1 MASIEKRSRQDGRA
15 SWRAH
20 YRTPSGEQRN
30 KTFNRKAE
38 AERFLASV
46 ESSKNTGS
54 FVDSVL
60 ARITVGDWA
69 THWLDNQTH
78 LKPSTHERYAG
89 IIREH
94 IRPKWD
100 RVKLANVSHADVQ
113 KWVTALSKTRSPAT
127 VRKVH
132 RVLSLILNMAV
143 KDGRLARN
151 VATGV
156 NLPRRPRRS
165 SAIST
170 HDQVEALARRAP
182 AQVTSSKH
190 RRLDEREKRDLP
202 ARRPVPCLHR
212 RPIRRDG
219 RTQGRPARPH
229 RRRATIA
236 ESVTVVQG
244 KGLVWGI
251 RNRTNAGRCQ
261 SHGSSSPSCRDHIAD
276 KVARRAGV
284 QRRTGRRAT
293 TRSDLPRRLPR
304 RGLGDRHSRIAPAP
318 AAPHRSQ
325 PRHRQRRGRQSRA
338 ADARPF
344 ERRDDDGRLRTP
356 LQRPPRRGRRRARH
370 RPNPRPPNLPLLLA
384 NAQNPVAKCC
394 QTPMWSTWPPTRRKV
409 KPQVRR
415 RIRMAPPAR
424 FELALP
430 PPEGGALSPELR
442 GHVFRHAAAAC
453 GPKGNVPARLRTGT
467 RLVSQCRSRRTW
479 ESIQS
484 AMVQCRY
491 EVRPAALTQS
501 TSRQRHNAA
510 PLVRDLN

>member
-1 MASIEKRSRQDGRA
+1 MASIEKRPRRDGRA

-156 NLPRRPRRS
+156 NLPRPTKEEQRFL
-165 SAIST
+165 T
-170 HDQVEALARRAP
+170 HAQVEALAEACARP
-182 AQVTSSKH
+182 TDVSKH
-190 RRLDEREKRDLP
+190 RRLDERENQAYRLVVLFLP
-202 ARRPVPCLHR
+202 TQASGSARWPHSERAVSTSAA
-212 RPIRRDG
+212 D
-219 RTQGRPARPH
+219 ARPSPSPPPSC
-229 RRRATIA
+229 RARGWSGAPPSPT
-236 ESVTVVQG
+236 S
-244 KGLVWGI
+244 
-251 RNRTNAGRCQ
+251 AGRSR
-261 SHGSSSPSCRDHIAD
+261 SHGSSSPSCE
-276 KVARRAGV
+276 
-284 QRRTGRRAT
+284 T
-293 TRSDLPRRLPR
+293 TS
-304 RGLGDRHSRIAPAP
+304 
-318 AAPHRSQ
+318 
-325 PRHRQRRGRQSRA
+325 
-338 ADARPF
+338 
-344 ERRDDDGRLRTP
+344 
-356 LQRPPRRGRRRARH
+356 
-370 RPNPRPPNLPLLLA
+370 
-384 NAQNPVAKCC
+384 
-394 QTPMWSTWPPTRRKV
+394 
-409 KPQVRR
+409 
-415 RIRMAPPAR
+415 PAR
-424 FELALP
+424 
-430 PPEGGALSPELR
+430 SPTSS
-442 GHVFRHAAAAC
+442 C
-453 GPKGNVPARLRTGT
+453 
-467 RLVSQCRSRRTW
+467 
-479 ESIQS
+479 
-484 AMVQCRY
+484 
-491 EVRPAALTQS
+491 S
-501 TSRQRHNAA
+501 TA
-510 PLVRDLN
+510 